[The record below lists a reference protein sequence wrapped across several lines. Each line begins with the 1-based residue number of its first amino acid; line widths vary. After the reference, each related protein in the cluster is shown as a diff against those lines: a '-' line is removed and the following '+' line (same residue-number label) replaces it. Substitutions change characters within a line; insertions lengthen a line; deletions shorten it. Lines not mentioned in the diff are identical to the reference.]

1 VKRSERLVALCF
13 VLSTAAGIGLAV
25 VYILGGQPQ
34 LEGALLAVAL
44 GGLGA
49 GLILWAKR
57 LLPSEEIT
65 EARTLEPSPEPE
77 RKGLSEAIERGGADL
92 GRRRLLARLLAG
104 AAGALGVALLFP
116 VRSLGPSPGRTL
128 FVTSWRPG
136 ARAVNAAGE
145 PIRVDD
151 LEIGSVVTVFP
162 EGAIGSA
169 DSQTILVRV
178 DSDLLELPAG
188 RGDWAPEGYLAYSKV
203 CTHAGCPVGLYLA
216 SVHQLR
222 CPCHQSTFDVLRGA
236 VPTYGPAA
244 RPLPQLPI
252 EFGPDGQLRARS
264 DYQEPV
270 GPGFWDLP

>member
-1 VKRSERLVALCF
+1 VKRPERLVALALLC
-13 VLSTAAGIGLAV
+13 SIAAGLGLAV
-25 VYILGGQPQ
+25 VYISGGQPQ
-34 LEGALLAVAL
+34 LEGALLGISL

-49 GLILWAKR
+49 ALILWAKH
-57 LLPSEEIT
+57 LLPPDMIT
-65 EARTLEPSPEPE
+65 EKRTLEPSPEPE
-77 RKGLSEAIERGGADL
+77 RAAVRSAIEEGGADI
-92 GRRRLLARLLAG
+92 GRRRLLTRLLAG

-116 VRSLGPSPGRTL
+116 IRSLGPSPGRTL

-136 ARAVNAAGE
+136 SRVVNQDGS

-151 LEIGSVVTVFP
+151 LITGSVVTVFP
-162 EGAIGSA
+162 QGAIGSA
-169 DSQTILVRV
+169 DSQTILIRV
-178 DSDLLELPAG
+178 EPDKLELPAG
-188 RGDWAPEGYLAYSKV
+188 REDWAPEGYIAFSKV

-216 SVHQLR
+216 SIHQLR

-252 EFGPDGQLRARS
+252 EFGPDGELRARS